1 MVTHPVVVRAP
12 RALVNQAGPL
22 LLARSDA
29 RFMDGVRRELGDP
42 SQREALLGTV
52 VTAEDGA
59 PQLYQP
65 IHRVFHLAV
74 VEASCKVF
82 GEPRLDPK
90 KIESAGVVVRRLGP
104 GGGEQG
110 WMRSRDVVRGWVDLE
125 PEAPPEQRLSRRLL
139 SAVRIDDDPEVG
151 RRRGLHTHPS
161 MVPLAARLQLVPS
174 ALSEDVTDLFVL
186 PPDVC
191 ATAQATLLYGLVPTA
206 SLDAMPAPPAGEF
219 AASEVLDD
227 LPPHL
232 KSRQT
237 LASQGLSAP
246 AVPQAGG
253 WVARPLGPITDPSLR
268 AYAEL
273 VERVVAEYDLLGDSV
288 GGARLRSALDAIG
301 VQFDDEASSTL
312 RAHLEQ
318 AARVLVFGP
327 PAPGTADPH
336 PALRM
341 PREWPEITSAQ
352 EAEIVA
358 AVGDALRAQFQ
369 RLVSHEG
376 RFSDTEARYV
386 VRAFVRVRRDDG
398 CPPELCWSAPSAE
411 FRIAPWFATGPGP
424 TPVVPL
430 PDPFKG
436 LGQFKPNV
444 AFALPPAIS
453 DIVHRNTPEK
463 LLEGKGSRGGGLG
476 LGWLCG
482 FNIPLITLCA
492 FIVLSI
498 FLSLFN
504 IIFWWL
510 AFIRICIPIP
520 KRQ

>member
-1 MVTHPVVVRAP
+1 MVSHPVVVRAP
-12 RALVNQAGPL
+12 RALASQPGPL
-22 LLARSDA
+22 LLGRSDA

-42 SQREALLGTV
+42 SQREALLGSV
-52 VTAEDGA
+52 VKAENGA
-59 PQLYQP
+59 LQLYQP

-74 VEASCKVF
+74 VEASCKTF
-82 GEPRLDPK
+82 GEPRLDPRK
-90 KIESAGVVVRRLGP
+90 VESAGLVVRRIAR

-110 WMRSRDVVRGWVDLE
+110 WMRARDAVRGWVDLE
-125 PEAPPEQRLSRRLL
+125 PEASAAQRLSRLTL
-139 SAVRIDDDPEVG
+139 SAARVKDDPDVG

-161 MVPLAARLQLVPS
+161 IVPLAARLRLAPS

-191 ATAQATLLYGLVPTA
+191 TAAQATLFYGLVPTA
-206 SLDAMPAPPAGEF
+206 SLDAMPAPPAAEF
-219 AASEVLDD
+219 AASEVLED
-227 LPPHL
+227 LPQHL
-232 KSRQT
+232 KSRGT
-237 LASQGLSAP
+237 LQNQGLPVPS
-246 AVPQAGG
+246 VPQAGG
-253 WVARPLGPITDPSLR
+253 WVPRPVGPITDASLR
-268 AYAEL
+268 AYAEF
-273 VERVVAEYDLLGDSV
+273 VERVVAEYDLLGDTP
-288 GGARLRSALDAIG
+288 GGARLRSALDGIR
-301 VQFDDEASSTL
+301 VRFDDDGSSTL
-312 RAHLEQ
+312 TAHLEQ

-341 PREWPEITSAQ
+341 PREWPEITGAQ
-352 EAEIVA
+352 EAEIVG
-358 AVGDALRAQFQ
+358 AVADALRAQFQ

-376 RFSDTEARYV
+376 RFSDAEARYV

-398 CPPELCWSAPSAE
+398 CPPELYWSEPSPE
-411 FRIAPWFATGPGP
+411 FQIAPWYVTGPGP

-444 AFALPPAIS
+444 AFSLPPAIS